1 MIKLI
6 GALITVAG
14 LAMAQEKVSIKPVT
28 TWPTTVTLGDK
39 IVYNAKPADCVK
51 AGYRLIPAKP
61 ATPTGKRIVSETLVQ
76 DAKLAAYVSWQIVY
90 EDIPAPVIVP
100 PEVLTNVAAA
110 RVTFAFTTNGQY
122 RGVRWLDA
130 PATNK
135 VPK

>member
-1 MIKLI
+1 MKLAIAIMVLCAVSALAQVKLI
-6 GALITVAG
+6 
-14 LAMAQEKVSIKPVT
+14 PVT
-28 TWPTTVTLGDK
+28 AWPRVIQTAGK
-39 IVYNAKPADCVK
+39 QIVNPSEGDCVK

-61 ATPTGKRIVSETLVQ
+61 ATPEGKRIVSETLVQ
-76 DAKLAAYVSWQIVY
+76 DAKKVSYVKWQIVY

-110 RVTFAFTTNGQY
+110 RVSFLFSTNGQY

>member
-1 MIKLI
+1 MRIAITILALCAVSAVAAEKLI
-6 GALITVAG
+6 
-14 LAMAQEKVSIKPVT
+14 PVKE
-28 TWPTTVTLGDK
+28 WPRVIQTSGK
-39 IVYNAKPADCVK
+39 QIVNPSADLCVK

-76 DAKLAAYVSWQIVY
+76 DSKKASYVTWQIVY

-100 PEVLTNVAAA
+100 PEATTNVAAE
-110 RVTFAFTTNGQY
+110 RVSFLFSTNGQY